1 MIQCNYLLRWQ
12 LSNGEIIERYANI
25 VSASKYDVGET
36 GNSTLVLSSN
46 NYTILIGYCEE
57 GFELESKRV
66 FIDMKPVDPIKVFK
80 ITRSD
85 DVLYNSG
92 NMGSLLSFIAD
103 KTEFNPNKDNQELRI
118 CDYIDPSSPL
128 PPTPQPPDET
138 TDLRCLISGN
148 TNLKNGYQR
157 SYTVTFID
165 KDGNSVDW
173 QNVNYQWNVKSD
185 FDVQQS
191 ISDNQITVSIN
202 DENLIGG
209 SFFVSVCIGETIL
222 TEIKVNII
230 E

>member
-1 MIQCNYLLRWQ
+1 MRKAY
-12 LSNGEIIERYANI
+12 
-25 VSASKYDVGET
+25 
-36 GNSTLVLSSN
+36 
-46 NYTILIGYCEE
+46 
-57 GFELESKRV
+57 
-66 FIDMKPVDPIKVFK
+66 
-80 ITRSD
+80 
-85 DVLYNSG
+85 
-92 NMGSLLSFIAD
+92 IA
-103 KTEFNPNKDNQELRI
+103 
-118 CDYIDPSSPL
+118 
-128 PPTPQPPDET
+128 DET

-230 E
+230 EW